1 MPELYGNP
9 QVSYLNQSFQSGIA
23 AIADPAGEK
32 RAMLP
37 HLPGRYKRLKVPY
50 FLFENA
56 AQSCFHSSFCITI
69 HLLTRRPLH
78 RGEKVCDATGS

>member
-1 MPELYGNP
+1 M
-9 QVSYLNQSFQSGIA
+9 
-23 AIADPAGEK
+23 AGLACEK

-37 HLPGRYKRLKVPY
+37 HLPGQCKRLKVPY
-50 FLFENA
+50 FLSGNA
-56 AQSCFHSSFCITI
+56 AQSCFHSGFCITI